1 MKSDEFIRRSSTFGC
16 VILCCFLTLG
26 PSGESSPIVATD
38 GRGKRIELSRPP
50 ARIVSLAPALTEIL
64 FALGLKGRIVADTS
78 QCSFPPEA
86 RSLPHIGDYRINVEQ
101 VVAQNPDLI
110 VASSSANNQVI
121 GRLES
126 LGKPVFAVDP
136 QTVAE
141 TYDAM
146 RRIGRI
152 TGTDASAE
160 KVIKGMVARIEATT
174 RVVNK
179 ARNRPK
185 VLVALESQPLIVV
198 GGGNF
203 MDDVVN
209 VAGGVNVAAGVKGYP
224 TYSAEKVVVDAPDV
238 IIAHPET
245 AAQLRRR
252 AGWSGIPAIKNN
264 AIFALPPDIFSRP
277 GPRLPL
283 AVEALARKLHPE
295 LFATRK

>member
-1 MKSDEFIRRSSTFGC
+1 M
-16 VILCCFLTLG
+16 TLG
-26 PSGESSPIVATD
+26 RLFASGCISLCLLSLGASLESSPIVATD
-38 GRGKRIELSRPP
+38 GRGKRVELSRPP
-50 ARIVSLAPALTEIL
+50 VRIASLAPALTEIL

-78 QCSFPPEA
+78 QCTFPPEA
-86 RSLPHIGDYRINVEQ
+86 RSLPHVGDYRINVEQ
-101 VVAQNPDLI
+101 VVAQNPDLV

-141 TYDAM
+141 AYEAI

-152 TGTDASAE
+152 SGTDACAE
-160 KVIKGMVARIEATT
+160 KVIKSMVARIEATK
-174 RVVNK
+174 RVV
-179 ARNRPK
+179 ARAKSRPK
-185 VLVALESQPLIVV
+185 VLIALESQPLIVV
-198 GGGNF
+198 AGGNF
-203 MDDVVN
+203 MNDVVN
-209 VAGGVNVAAGVKGYP
+209 LAGGVNVAAGMKGYP
-224 TYSAEKVVVDAPDV
+224 TYSAEKVVVDAPDI

-295 LFATRK
+295 LFPRHR